1 MDSLAVGVAVAAR
14 EGEELLLEVSHR
26 DDAAGDADV
35 IAEDE
40 ATGGSDERNEEDGD
54 REAALVLVSAL
65 ACRVRGGRHF
75 RKVCSK
81 GDLTVQDGLVRC
93 GVGATQTI
101 SLWGKG

>member
-65 ACRVRGGRHF
+65 ACRVRGGEA
-75 RKVCSK
+75 
-81 GDLTVQDGLVRC
+81 LQEGL
-93 GVGATQTI
+93 
-101 SLWGKG
+101 